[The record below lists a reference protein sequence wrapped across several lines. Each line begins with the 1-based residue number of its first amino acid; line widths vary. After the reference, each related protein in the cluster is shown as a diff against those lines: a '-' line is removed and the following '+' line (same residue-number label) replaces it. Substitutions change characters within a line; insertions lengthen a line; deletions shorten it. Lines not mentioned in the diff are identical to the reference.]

1 MADMVNVVG
10 TGLGQVN
17 AVGRLEPM
25 MPSYDK
31 YQGLPQSY
39 GVLHAATAYV
49 LASVTM
55 SVASNKRVQQ

>member
-1 MADMVNVVG
+1 MADMVTMVG
-10 TGLGQVN
+10 TGLGQVG
-17 AVGRLEPM
+17 AAGRLESM

-39 GVLHAATAYV
+39 GVLHAATAFV

-55 SVASNKRVQQ
+55 SVASNKRMKQ